1 MFQFQKIELS
11 ANQFLINLILF
22 QDDPPLNDKT
32 YLNLSELP
40 KDELSFY
47 LFIRHI

>member
-11 ANQFLINLILF
+11 ANQLLINLILF

-32 YLNLSELP
+32 YLNPFELS
-40 KDELSFY
+40 KDKLSFY